1 MQFIQQM
8 ALPPGTSSQFIQ
20 APRPRH
26 SEIAFSFWTS
36 YYFTQE
42 SRSRL
47 RLIRDSC
54 RSHAL
59 VTPPVTFRPPDPP
72 VTALPSAR
80 LAARPPALSHRP
92 PDPPSRVRR
101 PTRPLES
108 ARAASPA
115 SPSGSVARPACLVR
129 RFVFPSLT
137 PSPHADLF
145 RLPSSSPLLLP
156 SSLPSPTPFLL
167 AFPSTIPPPLCVL
180 GAAPTTRGR

>member
-1 MQFIQQM
+1 MYSSAAPSTLRNRALAGDFLAIYLGITLSPETSSRFIQD
-8 ALPPGTSSQFIQ
+8 S
-20 APRPRH
+20 R
-26 SEIAFSFWTS
+26 FS
-36 YYFTQE
+36 
-42 SRSRL
+42 
-47 RLIRDSC
+47 D
-54 RSHAL
+54 
-59 VTPPVTFRPPDPP
+59 PPVRFRPPDPP
-72 VTALPSAR
+72 VTARPFAR

-129 RFVFPSLT
+129 RFVFSSLT